1 MQGWI
6 KLHRKILNHW
16 VSDEPE
22 CFAVWMRMLI
32 EANHDSKKRMFN
44 GELIEIKRG
53 QLIFGYPKF
62 SAKSGV
68 SIAKLRRY
76 LTTFKK
82 EGLIDRQ
89 ISNKYSLITITS
101 YDDYQDSTGKEQAE
115 NSRSTGAPQHLK
127 NVKNVKNNNTIV
139 SSKNETAKN
148 DKYCDEFDWI
158 WERKPPRQ
166 GTNSKHDAYKACKAR
181 LKAGETWHDMAQGL
195 IRYTKFIVGT
205 GKMNTEHVM
214 MMRTFFGP
222 SCHFKQDWSFTDAT
236 NTKHNANASAAEQVK
251 AAWEAKQQSGSSKT
265 LGAGGEPVRTEMDKR
280 LGDDAER
287 NPDAVTI
294 EHNT

>member
-1 MQGWI
+1 
-6 KLHRKILNHW
+6 
-16 VSDEPE
+16 
-22 CFAVWMRMLI
+22 MLI

-89 ISNKYSLITITS
+89 ISNKYSLITIAS

-115 NSRSTGAPQHLK
+115 SSRSTGAPQHLK

-148 DKYCDEFDWI
+148 EK
-158 WERKPPRQ
+158 
-166 GTNSKHDAYKACKAR
+166 
-181 LKAGETWHDMAQGL
+181 
-195 IRYTKFIVGT
+195 
-205 GKMNTEHVM
+205 
-214 MMRTFFGP
+214 
-222 SCHFKQDWSFTDAT
+222 
-236 NTKHNANASAAEQVK
+236 
-251 AAWEAKQQSGSSKT
+251 
-265 LGAGGEPVRTEMDKR
+265 
-280 LGDDAER
+280 
-287 NPDAVTI
+287 
-294 EHNT
+294 